1 MCEEEPV
8 GSTPTEMVPLS
19 GTTACRGPT
28 RSSYVWETG
37 YWAGSAYGQGDFHS
51 EHPVL
56 MRSAMEEQMGFGG
69 RGHGRK
75 LASILLLYHGGL
87 RALVYITSYTLQSR
101 GQSWRKSNT
110 IRSWIPTF
118 NSSGPGRPI
127 GVENLPWIVI
137 PLSAATSV
145 S

>member
-19 GTTACRGPT
+19 GTTAGLGPT

-101 GQSWRKSNT
+101 G
-110 IRSWIPTF
+110 
-118 NSSGPGRPI
+118 
-127 GVENLPWIVI
+127 
-137 PLSAATSV
+137 
-145 S
+145 